1 MYTHDTRCDVWCLS
15 ILWEKKQQ
23 MKIIIIMNEYTQ
35 TNTHVSDTRNT
46 QIKCNYIQKVNVW
59 VFVCL
64 LYICMSC
71 VPKANPSRPSVVMP
85 HHQRCKSVRQ
95 HNRQFLIQ
103 TILCT
108 TYYLLTV
115 FHDVNVTKKYLGNIY
130 SCALFYS
137 FFSSSVSLCVCVSR
151 IAIQIYVLRW

>member
-1 MYTHDTRCDVWCLS
+1 MNTHRHTH
-15 ILWEKKQQ
+15 
-23 MKIIIIMNEYTQ
+23 
-35 TNTHVSDTRNT
+35 THVSDTRNT

-59 VFVCL
+59 VWVFVCL

-71 VPKANPSRPSVVMP
+71 VPKANSSRPSVVML
-85 HHQRCKSVRQ
+85 HHHRCKSVRQ

-137 FFSSSVSLCVCVSR
+137 FFSSSVSLCVCMSVSR